1 MKKYIEVKENPA
13 KVTHL
18 KIELY
23 YDLGGMNYFTGKA
36 ENRGYYLS
44 VTPVTRGTS
53 AGGFTS
59 ESYTAFTGIKQNIKQ
74 VTRKSA
80 KAETEAEKL
89 AADAEKRKIAKW
101 LEKLQDEGFEILV
114 CTAKFSNGEAIYSK
128 ATPRTKLIAAAIA

>member
-23 YDLGGMNYFTGKA
+23 YDLGGINYFTGRE

-44 VTPVTRGTS
+44 VSPVEIGMRD
-53 AGGFTS
+53 GGITS
-59 ESYTAFTGIKQNIKQ
+59 ERYTAFTGIKQNIKQ

-80 KAETEAEKL
+80 KAEAEAEKL
-89 AADAEKRKIAKW
+89 AADAMDNLIDYVCRKNGLEIA
-101 LEKLQDEGFEILV
+101 EPETIP
-114 CTAKFSNGEAIYSK
+114 A
-128 ATPRTKLIAAAIA
+128 

>member
-1 MKKYIEVKENPA
+1 MKKYIKVKENPA

-23 YDLGGMNYFTGKA
+23 YDLGGMNYFTGRA

-44 VTPVTRGTS
+44 VSPVTRGTS
-53 AGGFTS
+53 AGGFSS

-80 KAETEAEKL
+80 KAEAEKL
-89 AADAEKRKIAKW
+89 AADAMDNLIDYVCRKNGLEIA
-101 LEKLQDEGFEILV
+101 EPETIP
-114 CTAKFSNGEAIYSK
+114 A
-128 ATPRTKLIAAAIA
+128 

>member
-23 YDLGGMNYFTGKA
+23 YDLGGMNYFTGRA

-44 VTPVTRGTS
+44 VTPVERGMRD
-53 AGGFTS
+53 GGFIS

-80 KAETEAEKL
+80 KAESEAEKL
-89 AADAEKRKIAKW
+89 AADAMDNLIDYVCKKNGLEIA
-101 LEKLQDEGFEILV
+101 EPETIS
-114 CTAKFSNGEAIYSK
+114 A
-128 ATPRTKLIAAAIA
+128 